1 MKAFL
6 IQTTKGII
14 QTLFSL
20 GNDFQALKEVDRK
33 YLTQTVDRFLNS
45 DKCGGMALHAFNL
58 STQVAEAANRSQTGL
73 HSEFQTS
80 QGYLARLHLKN
91 KTS

>member
-1 MKAFL
+1 MW
-6 IQTTKGII
+6 
-14 QTLFSL
+14 
-20 GNDFQALKEVDRK
+20 
-33 YLTQTVDRFLNS
+33 
-45 DKCGGMALHAFNL
+45 GMALHAFNL